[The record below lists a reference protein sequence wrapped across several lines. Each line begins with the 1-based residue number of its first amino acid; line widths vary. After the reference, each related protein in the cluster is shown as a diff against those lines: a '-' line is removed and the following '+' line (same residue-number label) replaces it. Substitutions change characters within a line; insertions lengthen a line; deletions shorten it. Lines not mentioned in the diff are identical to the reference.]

1 MYTLKN
7 YLDFLNKKKLEKASE
22 HFTLFECYYSH
33 DAIAKYKIANM
44 PSTPGEMFRVESCFR
59 KLVANVLEP
68 TRVHFKVAMDLSSV
82 YRGNELNSKLS
93 KAPNGGDHP
102 LGKAADF
109 TMRNIPLINI
119 VKFIAKNL
127 QFDQLILE
135 NHNGARWIHVSF
147 REGANRK
154 QVMKYENGVYSPLKV

>member
-1 MYTLKN
+1 
-7 YLDFLNKKKLEKASE
+7 LNKKKLEKASE
-22 HFTLFECYYSH
+22 HFTLFELYYSN
-33 DAIAKYKIANM
+33 DAIFKYKISNM
-44 PSTPGEMFRVESCFR
+44 PPTNGEIIRVESCFR

-68 TRVHFKVAMDLSSV
+68 TRVHFKVAMDISSA

-102 LGKAADF
+102 LGKAVDF
-109 TMRNIPLINI
+109 TMRNIPLLDI

-135 NHNGARWIHVSF
+135 NHNGARWIHVSY
-147 REGANRK
+147 RDGANRK
-154 QVMKYENGVYSPLKV
+154 QIMKYENGVYSPLKV

>member
-1 MYTLKN
+1 MNDLKT
-7 YLDFLNKKKLEKASE
+7 YLDFLNKKKTEKVSE
-22 HFTLFECYYSH
+22 HFTLFELYYSH
-33 DAIAKYKIANM
+33 DAIFKYKISNM
-44 PSTPGEMFRVESCFR
+44 PPTNGEMIRVESCFR

-68 TRVHFKVAMDLSSV
+68 TRVHFNAIMDVSSG
-82 YRGNELNSKLS
+82 YRSDALNKKLS
-93 KAPNGGDHP
+93 TAPNGGDHP

-109 TMRNIPLINI
+109 TMRNIPLIDI

-135 NHNGARWIHVSF
+135 HRGDARWIHVSY

-154 QVMKYENGVYSPLKV
+154 QVLKYENGDYLPLKV